1 MGRTVFRLAEKKKK
15 KCPACEM
22 RHPCCHGALVH
33 GRHSKLSNGN
43 GCIDQTD
50 PRSVRFLSG
59 LLRGTPKPSLRD
71 RHFLAKGATR
81 KKGKTTCKNRSRKR
95 RRAPWVT
102 LGGTGRFL
110 AHMGGTHEH
119 LRCVHVLH
127 RTGAGQPEL
136 PSSRMHE
143 AAAVPITDWVIFL
156 WLRRQARTDDA
167 SPSQCRRHERLICR
181 KDD

>member
-1 MGRTVFRLAEKKKK
+1 
-15 KCPACEM
+15 M
-22 RHPCCHGALVH
+22 RHPCCHGALVVDTRSYQTGTGASTRQTLAQSAFYRACCEV
-33 GRHSKLSNGN
+33 GRSRVSA
-43 GCIDQTD
+43 TD
-50 PRSVRFLSG
+50 TSSR
-59 LLRGTPKPSLRD
+59 RGP
-71 RHFLAKGATR
+71 HE

-127 RTGAGQPEL
+127 RTGALQPEL

-167 SPSQCRRHERLICR
+167 YVGPEKARRASVDGTRKGRLMR
-181 KDD
+181 HVMRGA